1 MVVQTD
7 LVGFKNSEAN
17 TKIASKSVLNDEKRC
32 SCRKTGA
39 VVAAPGAVS
48 FSRATQM
55 LKEAQDRVNQ
65 RIVGRMLMARVNGG
79 GDSDSTL
86 TKRAETDRKYGD
98 TPLNFQQV
106 NGRIAVVRKQAMAL
120 PAPGTVPQPQQQ
132 LPQSQYPPQ
141 QAMYPAAALQFRI
154 MNMVQKHECLGSS
167 FCFEFP
173 SAF

>member
-17 TKIASKSVLNDEKRC
+17 TKIASKSVLNDENRR

-98 TPLNFQQV
+98 TPLNSQQV

-120 PAPGTVPQPQQQ
+120 PTPGTVPQQPPQ
-132 LPQSQYPPQ
+132 PQYPPQ